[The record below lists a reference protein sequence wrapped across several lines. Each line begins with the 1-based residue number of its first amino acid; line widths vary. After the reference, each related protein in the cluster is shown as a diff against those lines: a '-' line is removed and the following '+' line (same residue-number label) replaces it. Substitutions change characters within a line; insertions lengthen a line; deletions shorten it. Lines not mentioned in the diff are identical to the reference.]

1 MKEELSLREMINEV
15 ILFFI
20 NFRKIIVITTIFGTL
35 SVIVFQKIR
44 PAYYNTTAIAT
55 SGISSFERID
65 NEEGLNQRVA
75 ISIINLLQLDVHKED
90 YIILSDKMNISLEEA
105 SAIKLIKAKE
115 ISRKDEDE
123 KEHSTSKF
131 SIDLSVK
138 NNKSIPSI
146 QHGLVYYFKD
156 NTYITNYYDQFVST
170 TSNEITEIDQEVS
183 SLRVIR
189 ESEKSDVDIS
199 SINVSSKKLKY
210 DVNNQILE
218 LISLRSKNTTDL
230 ALLKPLSFVS
240 PFTKTHAPERGVLIL
255 GSIAAGISF
264 LLGIII
270 AVFKSVYTKSKE

>member
-1 MKEELSLREMINEV
+1 MKEELSLSEIINEA

-20 NFRKIIVITTIFGTL
+20 NFRKTIIIITILGTL

-75 ISIINLLQLDVHKED
+75 INLINLLQLDVHKED

-105 SAIKLIKAKE
+105 SAIKSIKAKE
-115 ISRKDEDE
+115 IFRKDEDE
-123 KEHSTSKF
+123 KEHGTSKF

-138 NNKSIPSI
+138 NNKSIPII

-189 ESEKSDVDIS
+189 ESEKSAVDIS